1 MILDFTAE
9 FNKQEN
15 MEAIKGYM
23 IPFGEA
29 LAFTSRK
36 SCILFDCGDTLLLL
50 FHKHINPQ

>member
-50 FHKHINPQ
+50 FHKHITPQ